1 MEIVTIH
8 KRMIEV
14 ENYKK
19 ENKVA
24 REAMKSELENNST
37 YLEICEEVKV
47 ATEKRNRLKT
57 EILAKPEVEKLVFDI
72 HENKEEIDT
81 LEEILSAELME
92 YCKDGKKEIE
102 DPDGEKR
109 EIKLFAK
116 IMPRK
121 NKWNDRDNEGKYAP
135 AEKVEPK
142 LNSA

>member
-1 MEIVTIH
+1 MEITTIH
-8 KRMIEV
+8 KRMVEV

-24 REAMKSELENNST
+24 REAMKNELENNPS

-47 ATEKRNRLKT
+47 ATEKRNRLKA
-57 EILAKPEVEKLVFDI
+57 EILAKPEIEKLTFDI

-109 EIKLFAK
+109 EIKLIAK
-116 IMPRK
+116 IMPKK
-121 NKWNDRDNEGKYAP
+121 NKWDDRDSEGKYAP

-142 LNSA
+142 LG